1 MASGSGWQTPCN
13 PPPPVVNT
21 SKHMRSSTSA
31 ASCDGGWPLDYTQ
44 DLHLKMSKK
53 IAQLTKVIYALNT
66 KNDEHE
72 EELESLKETHEDEV
86 QHIVTETRDK
96 IMQFKNKMAD
106 EGDLR
111 RRLASL
117 EDLEESVEMHEH
129 MKRQA
134 LAEFD
139 MYRQRTED
147 AQLCTEAQHT
157 QRVVSMSREVE
168 EMRRDF
174 EEKLRAF
181 GQAQAQVECEKRR
194 ALDELRAGHRQ
205 EVEELLNA
213 QHNQSTSCSEDQEKL
228 ADLHRQEVESLM
240 ERVEE
245 LTKDKVHLVEEY
257 EAKLAKAQD
266 FYERELEAMRRT
278 HQLTAENLLAWKR
291 TEVELRK
298 EFQAQ
303 EVALQRSLSTLRGE
317 LQRAQEDARENRD
330 KTNRLQTSLTNAEGT
345 IKNLH
350 QQLGEALQDGEI
362 WVMQLKDTEDEL
374 ENSRD
379 RIQQQASEI
388 LHKASQIGSLQ
399 ATQMSHETTIRDL
412 DQEQSRLKD
421 KTSRLEGEREAL
433 LNHSQATD
441 QQHRQQVLELEQSLR
456 EEHQGYEKELCRL
469 RARYEAEALRFKE
482 AQVRSLEETEERQRV
497 LREEV
502 RQEKEE
508 EKELLMTK
516 MRQEFEIKR
525 LSLEEQRDRLQQQL
539 DNLKEE
545 LSAKVNMADQEVSH
559 LQEQVREGEHKL
571 SSAHSQISCLK
582 DTQEKLKVEL
592 DATRARVRETSNL
605 LTDLQEEI
613 ESEKQQHEAR
623 LISIRTEEKQRM
635 DKMAD
640 DLDQK
645 WTDALRE
652 ELRLLK
658 EELTEEYEADK
669 QAALAQLS
677 QQNDLE
683 VMSARESWQRKVE
696 DLLEQISLLKQSLEL
711 QLSQSQSA
719 LQQLQSQFN
728 QERELL
734 SQQLKELQREHQRRE
749 HRLQEAHCCA
759 LSTMEEERHHHI
771 MALEERLKQEQREEV
786 QALKEAHRR
795 TLEILRQQS
804 EQELQ
809 TLRYELEDEGKA
821 MLASLRSEL
830 NHLHA
835 TAVEHLKQIHLKEN
849 SVANKELENALHH
862 SHEQEQELLGRI
874 SDLQV
879 DVCSRSNRITDLD
892 HEIHSLNQTID
903 TLTRELELKG
913 KEVLRVR
920 SETNHQIRAHEQEL
934 GKRHDRALGELSGA
948 HHRETHVMLADFNK
962 AQEVLKDKISALQI
976 LLEGTEEKFRNRES
990 RPEDLAAIAELRAMV
1005 TERETLVKKLVDD
1018 KKFYQLELVNR
1029 ETGFSK
1035 VFNSSANVG
1044 VINPLVKVSL
1054 SVVSRCR
1061 GR

>member
-1 MASGSGWQTPCN
+1 MFGNTTIFSNRENASMAGVVGAVDGTHIQIIAPSKDEDVFVNRKKVHSINTQIAFDATFNILDVAKWPAGSTRDPRILMGSG
-13 PPPPVVNT
+13 
-21 SKHMRSSTSA
+21 
-31 ASCDGGWPLDYTQ
+31 
-44 DLHLKMSKK
+44 
-53 IAQLTKVIYALNT
+53 
-66 KNDEHE
+66 
-72 EELESLKETHEDEV
+72 
-86 QHIVTETRDK
+86 
-96 IMQFKNKMAD
+96 
-106 EGDLR
+106 LR
-111 RRLASL
+111 REAPCASW
-117 EDLEESVEMHEH
+117 
-129 MKRQA
+129 
-134 LAEFD
+134 
-139 MYRQRTED
+139 
-147 AQLCTEAQHT
+147 
-157 QRVVSMSREVE
+157 VS
-168 EMRRDF
+168 
-174 EEKLRAF
+174 
-181 GQAQAQVECEKRR
+181 C
-194 ALDELRAGHRQ
+194 
-205 EVEELLNA
+205 
-213 QHNQSTSCSEDQEKL
+213 
-228 ADLHRQEVESLM
+228 
-240 ERVEE
+240 
-245 LTKDKVHLVEEY
+245 
-257 EAKLAKAQD
+257 
-266 FYERELEAMRRT
+266 
-278 HQLTAENLLAWKR
+278 W
-291 TEVELRK
+291 
-298 EFQAQ
+298 
-303 EVALQRSLSTLRGE
+303 
-317 LQRAQEDARENRD
+317 
-330 KTNRLQTSLTNAEGT
+330 
-345 IKNLH
+345 
-350 QQLGEALQDGEI
+350 
-362 WVMQLKDTEDEL
+362 
-374 ENSRD
+374 
-379 RIQQQASEI
+379 
-388 LHKASQIGSLQ
+388 
-399 ATQMSHETTIRDL
+399 
-412 DQEQSRLKD
+412 
-421 KTSRLEGEREAL
+421 
-433 LNHSQATD
+433 
-441 QQHRQQVLELEQSLR
+441 
-456 EEHQGYEKELCRL
+456 
-469 RARYEAEALRFKE
+469 
-482 AQVRSLEETEERQRV
+482 
-497 LREEV
+497 
-502 RQEKEE
+502 
-508 EKELLMTK
+508 
-516 MRQEFEIKR
+516 
-525 LSLEEQRDRLQQQL
+525 
-539 DNLKEE
+539 
-545 LSAKVNMADQEVSH
+545 
-559 LQEQVREGEHKL
+559 
-571 SSAHSQISCLK
+571 
-582 DTQEKLKVEL
+582 
-592 DATRARVRETSNL
+592 
-605 LTDLQEEI
+605 EEI

-696 DLLEQISLLKQSLEL
+696 DLLEQGSATQNVERAILDQKNKKQICLEPQKNKSLIEALYSGVHITFLISLLKQSLEL

-849 SVANKELENALHH
+849 TVANKELENALHH

-920 SETNHQIRAHEQEL
+920 SETNHQIRCLSNDLATETVVYYSSRAHEQEL